1 MREDTTVNE
10 LVIRTATPADA
21 PTLYALIAS
30 HQVEGHLLPRTIDE
44 VRDHAHHF
52 VVCDVGGALKACA
65 ELAPLSPRLA
75 EVRSLVVAADFRRAG
90 VAARLV
96 GELRIRAK
104 AAGFSSLC
112 ALTHDAR
119 FFVRQNFS
127 IVPHV
132 WLPEKIARDCQG
144 CALFRQC
151 GQHAMLLP
159 LAEIGRQGVKP
170 AAPPRHA
177 AVA

>member
-1 MREDTTVNE
+1 MPAPG
-10 LVIRTATPADA
+10 IRTATIGDA
-21 PTLYALIAS
+21 AALHALIAS
-30 HQVEGHLLPRTIDE
+30 NQAEGHLLPRSVDE
-44 VRDHAHHF
+44 IRRHAPNF
-52 VVCDVGGALKACA
+52 IVYEDDGRVKACA
-65 ELAPLSPRLA
+65 ELAPLSSRLA
-75 EVRSLVVAADFRRAG
+75 EIRSLVVASDVRHRG

-96 GELRIRAK
+96 GELRARAR
-104 AAGFSSLC
+104 AAGFESLC

-119 FFVRQNFS
+119 IFIRHDFS

-144 CALFRQC
+144 CPLFRQC

-159 LAEIGRQGVKP
+159 LKDL
-170 AAPPRHA
+170 PRVGGARPFSHPRI